1 MFDVNCI
8 LTNFEKNILSS
19 VIESNSKI
27 FIIISCVELFCLLET
42 FMFFFY
48 IICYQDI
55 RHIIFEGA
63 YFSLYSTNPLTN
75 RPSRQYLEYRIIKC
89 SRCHFNSFQL
99 FYHWISCC
107 FCHITNSLQSLRI
120 SGLFSF
126 CLLVVNIIEF
136 QT

>member
-55 RHIIFEGA
+55 RHIIFECA

-89 SRCHFNSFQL
+89 SRCHFNIVFN
-99 FYHWISCC
+99 F
-107 FCHITNSLQSLRI
+107 FITESHTVFATLQIHCNL
-120 SGLFSF
+120 
-126 CLLVVNIIEF
+126 
-136 QT
+136 